1 MEDRFMNRVVITGIG
16 IIAPSGVGKEEFWR
30 NNTAGA
36 GFLSYEPE
44 MEAIGVR
51 SRVVSRVARWTV
63 SDHHGLAEAAS
74 LSRLSRFAQFGVT
87 VGGMAARDSGLHPV
101 NGNGEDG
108 RIGSGD
114 VDYERAGVVFSSA
127 IGGTPEFQDAY
138 EKLSDRGAHPVDP
151 FPEDSC
157 FYDSVFLNYAPA
169 WTAKTFGLRG
179 PCTSLTTGCT
189 AGIDALGLG
198 FDLVRHGDLSL
209 VVAAAAEAPLSG
221 ISYATLDVIGSL
233 AVGDWPP
240 ERASRPFDA
249 RRGGFVLGEGAAAVV
264 LEDLDHAIARR
275 ARIYGE
281 VLGYASL
288 NNAQHMT
295 DLAPDGAPMAAV
307 LRRLLDD
314 AAVPAEIVDY
324 VNAHG
329 SSTDQ
334 NDLFETQ
341 ALKTVLGGHAYRI
354 PVSSTKSMIGHSLS
368 AASLTG
374 VIATIGAIQS
384 GVVPPTA
391 NYEFPDPD
399 CDLDYVPNV
408 PREHHV
414 GAALVMASGFGG
426 IHSAALLRRPAPSD
440 LGHTGLA
447 SYRLTQAGVMTRA
460 TVPAVSAGGETIA
473 GSPGARPALFLH
485 GFGGAA
491 QHWDALCRELSDE
504 MDCFAVDLPGHGHS
518 SGIRLDW
525 PGLELT
531 GALAQLA
538 GSLPGRPADDGVGIV
553 GHSFGALVALRLA
566 IMAPHRVAWLALLAT
581 GLPAR
586 LHHELIGQLGHGQ
599 VAPDFLAEGLM
610 PPADP
615 DALGLIADG
624 FRHVRRPVDVQELW
638 GVRLDQ
644 SDLGDLSRVRVP
656 TLVVLAERDN
666 VTSPRKGRAL
676 AAALGGFDG
685 GLVDVVTVPQAGHY
699 LHMEQVAVV
708 APLIRSHAARA
719 ARTGRPVRLSPHEEV
734 LP

>member
-1 MEDRFMNRVVITGIG
+1 MNRVAVTGIG
-16 IIAPSGVGKEEFWR
+16 IVAPSGVGKEQFWR

-36 GFLSYEPE
+36 GFLAYEPE

-51 SRVVSRVARWTV
+51 SRVVSRVANWAV
-63 SDHHGLAEAAS
+63 ADHHEPAEAAS
-74 LSRLSRFAQFGVT
+74 LSRLSRFVQFGVT
-87 VGGMAARDSGLHPV
+87 VGGMAARDAGLHPV
-101 NGNGEDG
+101 NGNGQDG
-108 RIGSGD
+108 RAGSGD
-114 VDYERAGVVFSSA
+114 VDYERSGVVFSSA

-138 EKLSDRGAHPVDP
+138 EKLSDRGTHPVDP

-249 RRGGFVLGEGAAAVV
+249 LRGGFVLGEGAAAVV
-264 LEDLDHAIARR
+264 LEDFDHAIARG

-295 DLAPDGAPMAAV
+295 DLAPDGAAMAAV
-307 LRRLLDD
+307 LQRLIDD
-314 AAVPAEIVDY
+314 AGVPAEIVDY

-329 SSTDQ
+329 SSTSQ

-374 VIATIGAIQS
+374 VVATIGAIQS

-426 IHSAALLRRPAPSD
+426 IHSAAMLGRPAPSD
-440 LGHTGLA
+440 TGSTELA
-447 SYRLTQAGVMTRA
+447 SYRLTRAGAMTRA
-460 TVPAVSAGGETIA
+460 SAPATSAGGETVA
-473 GSPGARPALFLH
+473 APPGTQPALFLH
-485 GFGGAA
+485 GFGGTAA
-491 QHWDALCRELSDE
+491 HWEALCRELSDE
-504 MDCFAVDLPGHGHS
+504 IDSFAVDLPGHGDS
-518 SGIRLDW
+518 TGIRLDG

-538 GSLPGRPADDGVGIV
+538 GNLPGRRPDGGVGIV

-586 LHHELIGQLGHGQ
+586 LHHDLVDQLRHGS
-599 VAPDFLAEGLM
+599 VDPGFLAEGLL

-615 DALGLIADG
+615 DVLGLIADG
-624 FRHVRRPVDVQELW
+624 FRHVRLPADLHELW
-638 GVRLDQ
+638 GVRLNQ
-644 SDLGDLSRVRVP
+644 SDLGDLGRIRVP
-656 TLVVLAERDN
+656 TLVVLAERDH

-676 AAALGGFDG
+676 AAALGGSDA
-685 GLVDVVTVPQAGHY
+685 GLVTVVTVPQAGHY
-699 LHMEQVAVV
+699 LHIEQADVV
-708 APLIRSHAARA
+708 ARLIRSHAARA
-719 ARTGRPVRLSPHEEV
+719 TLTRQPVRPGPHEEV
-734 LP
+734 PR

>member
-1 MEDRFMNRVVITGIG
+1 M
-16 IIAPSGVGKEEFWR
+16 
-30 NNTAGA
+30 
-36 GFLSYEPE
+36 
-44 MEAIGVR
+44 
-51 SRVVSRVARWTV
+51 
-63 SDHHGLAEAAS
+63 
-74 LSRLSRFAQFGVT
+74 
-87 VGGMAARDSGLHPV
+87 
-101 NGNGEDG
+101 
-108 RIGSGD
+108 
-114 VDYERAGVVFSSA
+114 
-127 IGGTPEFQDAY
+127 
-138 EKLSDRGAHPVDP
+138 
-151 FPEDSC
+151 
-157 FYDSVFLNYAPA
+157 
-169 WTAKTFGLRG
+169 
-179 PCTSLTTGCT
+179 TTGCT

-209 VVAAAAEAPLSG
+209 VISAAAEAPLSG

-233 AVGDWPP
+233 AVGDWPA

-264 LEDLDHAIARR
+264 LEDLDHALARG

-295 DLAPDGAPMAAV
+295 DLAPDGAAMAAV
-307 LRRLLDD
+307 LRRLIDD
-314 AAVPAEIVDY
+314 AGVPAETVDY

-329 SSTDQ
+329 SSTSQ

-384 GVVPPTA
+384 GMVPPTA

-414 GAALVMASGFGG
+414 GGALVMASGFGG
-426 IHSAALLRRPAPSD
+426 IHSAALLRRPAASD
-440 LGHTGLA
+440 VGHAELA
-447 SYRLTQAGVMTRA
+447 SYRLGEAGVMTR
-460 TVPAVSAGGETIA
+460 VSVRDDLTAGP
-473 GSPGARPALFLH
+473 PGTKPALFLH

-491 QHWDALCRELSDE
+491 QHWEALCRELSDDI
-504 MDCFAVDLPGHGHS
+504 DCFAVDLPGHGQS
-518 SGIRLDW
+518 ADIRLDW
-525 PGLELT
+525 PGRELT

-538 GSLPGRPADDGVGIV
+538 AGLPGQPPDGGVGVI

-581 GLPAR
+581 GRPAR
-586 LHHELIGQLGHGQ
+586 LNQDLADRLRSGH
-599 VAPDFLAEGLM
+599 VDPAFLAESLT
-610 PPADP
+610 PPP
-615 DALGLIADG
+615 DLDVLGLIAEG
-624 FRHVRRPVDVQELW
+624 FRGVRLPADTAELW
-638 GVRLDQ
+638 GVRLGQ
-644 SDLGDLSRVRVP
+644 SDLGDLRRVRVP

-676 AAALGGFDG
+676 AADLGGPGDG
-685 GLVDVVTVPQAGHY
+685 PVEVVTVPQAGHY
-699 LHMEQVAVV
+699 LHMEQSAVV
-708 APLIRSHAARA
+708 ARLVRNHAARA
-719 ARTGRPVRLSPHEEV
+719 ALAGRPGLPAEVRS
-734 LP
+734 

>member
-1 MEDRFMNRVVITGIG
+1 MNRVMITGIG
-16 IIAPSGVGKEEFWR
+16 IIAPSGIGKEEFWR
-30 NNTAGA
+30 NNTGGA

-44 MEAIGVR
+44 MEAIGIR
-51 SRVVSRVARWTV
+51 SRVVSRVAGWAV
-63 SDHHGLAEAAS
+63 ADHNEPAVAAS

-87 VGGMAARDSGLHPV
+87 VGAMAARDAGLQPV
-101 NGNGEDG
+101 NGNGQDSRPE
-108 RIGSGD
+108 SGD
-114 VDYERAGVVFSSA
+114 VDYDRAGVVFSSA

-138 EKLSDRGAHPVDP
+138 EKLSDRGAHQVDP

-189 AGIDALGLG
+189 AGIDAMGLG
-198 FDLVRHGDLSL
+198 FDLVRHGDLGL

-264 LEDLDHAIARR
+264 LEDLDHAIARG

-281 VLGYASL
+281 ILGYASL
-288 NNAQHMT
+288 NNAHHMT

-307 LRRLLDD
+307 LRRLVDD
-314 AAVPAEIVDY
+314 AGVPAQLVDY

-329 SSTDQ
+329 SSTGQ

-384 GVVPPTA
+384 GMVPPTA

-408 PREHHV
+408 AREHHV

-426 IHSAALLRRPAPSD
+426 IHSAALLRRPALSD
-440 LGHTGLA
+440 LGHPDLA
-447 SYRLTQAGVMTRA
+447 TYRLTGAGVMT
-460 TVPAVSAGGETIA
+460 PAGAQGASADGESVA
-473 GSPGARPALFLH
+473 GPPGTQPALFLH
-485 GFGGAA
+485 GFGGTA
-491 QHWDALCRELSDE
+491 QHWEALGRELRDE
-504 MDCFAVDLPGHGHS
+504 VDCFAVDLPGHGRS
-518 SGIRLDW
+518 TGTGLDW
-525 PGLELT
+525 PGRELT
-531 GALAQLA
+531 GTLAQLA
-538 GSLPGRPADDGVGIV
+538 GGLPGGPPEGGVGIV
-553 GHSFGALVALRLA
+553 AHSFGALVALRLA

-581 GLPAR
+581 GLPTR
-586 LHHELIGQLGHGQ
+586 LHHDLVDQLRSGH
-599 VAPDFLAEGLM
+599 VDPDFLAEGLT
-610 PPADP
+610 PPVDP
-615 DALGLIADG
+615 DVLGLIADG
-624 FRHVRRPVDVQELW
+624 FRHVRLPARLAEVW

-676 AAALGGFDG
+676 AAALGATQA
-685 GLVDVVTVPQAGHY
+685 GLVTVVTVPQAGHY
-699 LHMEQVAVV
+699 LHIEQPAAVAR
-708 APLIRSHAARA
+708 LIRSHAARA
-719 ARTGRPVRLSPHEEV
+719 GLTGRPGPRQEV
-734 LP
+734 LR